1 MATNKR
7 DLRAYVRYDG
17 TGRIIPG
24 SLVLR
29 RSKPK
34 VGDWKEIQT
43 YECCDDFI
51 ILSSEFQEG
60 LWDNIFFRF
69 FCEDNIAFEIVGSM
83 FYQNNLPPFTMNDVY
98 PNISESF
105 SFFGEWSIENT
116 RITIKLKKD
125 IANAMCPNG
134 KVTLAILSIISP
146 P

>member
-43 YECCDDFI
+43 YECCDGGGNNGEPTITPIELCAGPLTCSGGTCPETIIRYIYQYTIDGISFAKLSIDQDSNFI
-51 ILSSEFQEG
+51 SNGF
-60 LWDNIFFRF
+60 
-69 FCEDNIAFEIVGSM
+69 FEIKS
-83 FYQNNLPPFTMNDVY
+83 
-98 PNISESF
+98 
-105 SFFGEWSIENT
+105 
-116 RITIKLKKD
+116 
-125 IANAMCPNG
+125 NG
-134 KVTLAILSIISP
+134 KLLVVSGGGITNIGDCV
-146 P
+146 